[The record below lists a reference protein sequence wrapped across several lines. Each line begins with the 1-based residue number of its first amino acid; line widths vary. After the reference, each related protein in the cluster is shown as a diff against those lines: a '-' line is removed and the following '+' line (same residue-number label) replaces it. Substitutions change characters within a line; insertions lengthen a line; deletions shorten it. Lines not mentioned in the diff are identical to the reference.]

1 MQMPDNDPV
10 RQRFVEMYEENL
22 VAETESRSP
31 ANKDEE
37 RQMRVDAMAMTAL
50 QVRKDLDNEFAAK
63 MKSLEMKKDMTQFLL
78 AEYKLFGFVPEKQAG
93 QVFAEYLLMTLL
105 DEFEAED
112 RIDFSYLGDALD
124 AACKAAP
131 AEYQKSVPELKRVF
145 KWGSLIDA

>member
-1 MQMPDNDPV
+1 MQEHENDPV

-22 VAETESRSP
+22 VAVLETKQP
-31 ANKDEE
+31 AGEDEE

-50 QVRKDLDNEFAAK
+50 RVRKELDTEFAAK

-78 AEYKLFGFVPEKQAG
+78 AEYKLFGFVPKKQAG

-112 RIDFSYLGDALD
+112 RIDFASLGDALT
-124 AACKAAP
+124 AAYKAAAP
-131 AEYQKSVPELKRVF
+131 EYQKSVPELKRVF
-145 KWGSLIDA
+145 KWGALLDA